1 MSPFCGTM
9 FLTQGGFFMEYIL
22 NHDLAHHKY
31 FEEMTRIPHGSFHE
45 EAYSNYLVNFAKE
58 HGLRYIQDDMFNVVI
73 YKDATSGYEGHE
85 PVLLQ
90 AHTDMVCEK
99 NKDTEFDFEED
110 PLQLYIEDGFL
121 KAKGTTL
128 GADDGVGVAYILAIL
143 ADKEAKHSA
152 LECAFTVQEE
162 VGLFGAMAL
171 KKEYFTAN
179 RMINLD
185 DGGENATCT
194 TSAGGMNVIL
204 KKERLL
210 VPAYGSGYQID
221 VLGLSGGHSGGEI
234 DKEKGNANKLLS
246 RVLFMLHKQYGL
258 SLSWIQGGLKD
269 NAIPREASAA
279 FVSNADFDTVEKC
292 VKDMEKI
299 FKQELEFS
307 DALVHVELKEC
318 EVKEVLCV
326 EESEEVLSL
335 LFTLPNGL
343 RHRSMNIEGLSIA
356 SSNVGVVSTS
366 DDEIMINVSLRGA
379 MESYVD
385 TFAME
390 IDTLADVFG
399 FESTHEARYPSW
411 SYRAESNMRDT
422 LQKVCQEVLGKEL
435 QMMAVH
441 GGLECGVFKAMN
453 EDMDIVTMGPKMQDI
468 HTPDEALDL
477 ASFDATFNLL
487 KAYLQAL

>member
-1 MSPFCGTM
+1 
-9 FLTQGGFFMEYIL
+9 MEYIL
-22 NHDLAHHKY
+22 NHDVAHHKY

-45 EAYSNYLVNFAKE
+45 EAYSNYLVAFAKE
-58 HGLRYIQDDMFNVVI
+58 HGLRYIQDEMFNVII
-73 YKDATSGYEGHE
+73 YKDAADGYESHE

-90 AHTDMVCEK
+90 AHIDMVCEK
-99 NKDTEFDFEED
+99 NKDTQFDFEKD
-110 PLQLYIEDGFL
+110 ALQLYIENGFL

-128 GADDGVGVAYILAIL
+128 GADDGAGVAYMLSIL
-143 ADKEAKHSA
+143 ADKDAKHPA

-162 VGLFGAMAL
+162 VGLFGALAL
-171 KKEYFTAN
+171 KKEYFSAN

-204 KKERLL
+204 KKERIA
-210 VPAYGSGYQID
+210 VPSYGNGYRID

-246 RVLFMLHKQYGL
+246 RALFMLHKQYGI
-258 SLSWIQGGLKD
+258 SLSRIQGGLKD
-269 NAIPREASAA
+269 NAIPREASAV
-279 FVSNADFDTVEKC
+279 FVSDAVFDQIAAY
-292 VKDMEKI
+292 VKDVEKI

-307 DALVHVELKEC
+307 DAQVHLEIKEC
-318 EVKEVLCV
+318 EVKDVLSV
-326 EESEEVLSL
+326 EDTEAILSL
-335 LFTLPNGL
+335 LLTLPNGL
-343 RHRSMNIEGLSIA
+343 RHRSMNIEGLSVA
-356 SSNVGVVSTS
+356 SSNVGVISAS
-366 DDEIMINVSLRGA
+366 DDEFMINVSLRGA

-390 IDTLADVFG
+390 IDALADAYG
-399 FESTHEARYPSW
+399 FESVHEARYPSW

-422 LQKVCQEVLGKEL
+422 LKRVCENVLGKEL
-435 QMMAVH
+435 HLMAVH

-477 ASFDATFNLL
+477 ASFDATFTLL
-487 KAYLQAL
+487 KSCLEEL